1 MAVTTRL
8 RTVRAAF
15 ATLLLTAVAHATAA
29 EAQMAPAS
37 VDSTPPR
44 STDDGAALYAE
55 HCAICHGV
63 YGEGDGVIAPSL
75 AVVLQDLRY
84 LTARN
89 NGEFPRD
96 FIIGIIDGRA
106 VRAAHG
112 PEGMPVWGA
121 EFARD
126 QPFDE
131 RAEQRVNASIDALTD
146 FLESIQID
154 SNRDPAAPR

>member
-1 MAVTTRL
+1 MAVKTRL
-8 RTVRAAF
+8 RTFRCGF

-29 EAQMAPAS
+29 EAEMAPAS
-37 VDSTPPR
+37 VDSPPT
-44 STDDGAALYAE
+44 SADDGAALYTE

-63 YGEGDGVIAPSL
+63 YGEGDGIITPSL

-84 LTARN
+84 LNARN

-121 EFARD
+121 EFARNE
-126 QPFDE
+126 PFDE
-131 RAEQRVNASIDALTD
+131 RAEQRVNAKIDALTD

-154 SNRDPAAPR
+154 STHDAAEPR